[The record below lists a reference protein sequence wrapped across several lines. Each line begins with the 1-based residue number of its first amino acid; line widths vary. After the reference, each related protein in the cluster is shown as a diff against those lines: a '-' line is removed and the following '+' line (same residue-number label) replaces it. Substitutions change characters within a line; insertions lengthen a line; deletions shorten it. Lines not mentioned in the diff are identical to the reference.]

1 MLSLIEHS
9 WSARDQ
15 ASSAES
21 TMQRVKEE
29 DGSEYLG
36 RPANWF
42 LTRDDRSVDRDEG
55 DVHTRV

>member
-9 WSARDQ
+9 WSARDET
-15 ASSAES
+15 SSAES
-21 TMQRVKEE
+21 TMQRGK
-29 DGSEYLG
+29 G
-36 RPANWF
+36 RRRKCIPGETSKLV